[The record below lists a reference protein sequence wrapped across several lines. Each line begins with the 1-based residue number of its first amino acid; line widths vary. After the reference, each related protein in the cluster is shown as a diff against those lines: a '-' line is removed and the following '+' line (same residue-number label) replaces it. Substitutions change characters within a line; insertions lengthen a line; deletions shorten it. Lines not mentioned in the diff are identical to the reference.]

1 MIERTSSYNGLRTPR
16 LPRPLPLSHLY
27 SATALAATPV
37 AMPMTLVT
45 VNAAVTV
52 IKTFVE
58 RQVVHPLGD
67 TRKEAEIVTL

>member
-1 MIERTSSYNGLRTPR
+1 M
-16 LPRPLPLSHLY
+16 SHLY